1 MVRKILISSEILWN
15 VRVIEFWVLT
25 PAGLSVYLLVVIY
38 LHKVHGLEK
47 KLVKSSR
54 IVLFQNGTTNKCE
67 GRDSNPRTPMRPD
80 PESGAVD
87 LAWLPSHENRKHPTN
102 RIIFVPYY
110 ICDSH
115 T

>member
-47 KLVKSSR
+47 KTGKIIAYCTFSKWYDKQVRRKG
-54 IVLFQNGTTNKCE
+54 FEPQNSYET
-67 GRDSNPRTPMRPD
+67 RP
-80 PESGAVD
+80 
-87 LAWLPSHENRKHPTN
+87 
-102 RIIFVPYY
+102 
-110 ICDSH
+110 
-115 T
+115 